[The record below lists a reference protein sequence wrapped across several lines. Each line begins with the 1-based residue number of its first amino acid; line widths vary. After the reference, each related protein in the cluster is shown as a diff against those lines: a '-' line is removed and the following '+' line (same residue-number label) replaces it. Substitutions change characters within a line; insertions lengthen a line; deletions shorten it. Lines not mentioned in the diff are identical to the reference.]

1 MRDKAAR
8 RMKTD
13 PFTRYV
19 IREEVMKLLSA
30 EELAAIGTVDGAN
43 RLREGQEYL
52 DLEQAFLGVRRAS
65 SSASPLGQVLPRD
78 AVEAATWSKI
88 LTLVGQRVVP

>member
-1 MRDKAAR
+1 
-8 RMKTD
+8 MKTD
-13 PFTRYV
+13 LLTRYV

-30 EELAAIGTVDGAN
+30 EELAAIGTADAAN